1 MVAGGRGSGRSGA
14 HAAAPAAAASS
25 SQQQQQRAASS
36 RKQRAVLAC
45 IVESTGRACSGG
57 GKAAQLVP
65 PWVAYLLQ
73 LYLHY
78 STAGTGV
85 QALHRGR
92 EWDMEVIS
100 VHVHALVRFLRYRA
114 A

>member
-14 HAAAPAAAASS
+14 HAAAPAASTS
-25 SQQQQQRAASS
+25 SQQQQQQAASS

-73 LYLHY
+73 DLHY

>member
-65 PWVAYLLQ
+65 PWVAYLL

-78 STAGTGV
+78 STAGSGV